1 MHSLMK
7 YYSKIQ
13 GIRFPVILVVF
24 LAIGSCT
31 KEDKSNCYMC
41 TTTYIVTTDQAV
53 PGYPATTSIENEICD
68 IAQEQITEYE
78 NTTKG
83 SDVAVISG
91 VTYTSSY
98 STKCVHE

>member
-7 YYSKIQ
+7 YYNKIP
-13 GIRFPVILVVF
+13 GKKICVILFVLF
-24 LAIGSCT
+24 AFSCT

-41 TTTYIVTTDQAV
+41 TTTYIVTTDQPV
-53 PGYPATTSIENEICD
+53 PNYPATTSIQNEICD

-78 NTTKG
+78 NMTKG

-91 VTYTSSY
+91 VTYSSSY